1 MKCTACRDG
10 TCARTR
16 ALHLKRLEET
26 QTILGDRRA
35 SRAGRGRSLCLH
47 VEEHGAAAESGA
59 TRLVV
64 IHGCSSAGRPTL
76 VEPLTHTAECVLR
89 ARMPRSRCS
98 SARWTDD
105 ASCARRDRRS
115 ENGECRAERWSPSRW
130 LCNAGKGLTFFFT
143 MISLY
148 LYCHTITES
157 DRKQSVRE
165 CRGAVSPLHFHSEIS
180 IFTRSSCRLAA
191 VHSALSLVFLRTSAI
206 SPLYRATVVPIAR
219 LSRPTHWR
227 PRPLAPDP
235 RPTQKPRD
243 LLA

>member
-1 MKCTACRDG
+1 MHDVSISRTKRPPSRISQSGAEMAHLESVSMKCTACRDG

-47 VEEHGAAAESGA
+47 VEEHGEAAESGA

-130 LCNAGKGLTFFFT
+130 LCTTQGKGLHFFYNDIF
-143 MISLY
+143 ISLLPHY
-148 LYCHTITES
+148 H
-157 DRKQSVRE
+157 
-165 CRGAVSPLHFHSEIS
+165 
-180 IFTRSSCRLAA
+180 
-191 VHSALSLVFLRTSAI
+191 
-206 SPLYRATVVPIAR
+206 
-219 LSRPTHWR
+219 
-227 PRPLAPDP
+227 
-235 RPTQKPRD
+235 
-243 LLA
+243 

>member
-1 MKCTACRDG
+1 MHGICRDG

-47 VEEHGAAAESGA
+47 VEEHGEAAESGA

-115 ENGECRAERWSPSRW
+115 ENGECRAESWSPSAPFVW
-130 LCNAGKGLTFFFT
+130 ATQGKGLHFSYND
-143 MISLY
+143 ILY

-165 CRGAVSPLHFHSEIS
+165 CRGPVSPLHFHSEIS
-180 IFTRSSCRLAA
+180 IFTPPRACRIG
-191 VHSALSLVFLRTSAI
+191 SGEW
-206 SPLYRATVVPIAR
+206 R
-219 LSRPTHWR
+219 LEEEEW
-227 PRPLAPDP
+227 
-235 RPTQKPRD
+235 K
-243 LLA
+243 